1 MQVCKIENNEFRESP
16 SVALFQ
22 LLMAGHLEL
31 KASAN
36 QTTSVTAA
44 EKILFDA

>member
-1 MQVCKIENNEFRESP
+1 MAYV
-16 SVALFQ
+16 Q

-31 KASAN
+31 KASAT
-36 QTTSVTAA
+36 QTTSVTVA

>member
-1 MQVCKIENNEFRESP
+1 MEKKNECRESP
-16 SVALFQ
+16 SVAYIQ

-31 KASAN
+31 KASAT
-36 QTTSVTAA
+36 QTTSVTVA

>member
-1 MQVCKIENNEFRESP
+1 MEKNEFRESP
-16 SVALFQ
+16 SVALIQ

-31 KASAN
+31 KASAT

-44 EKILFDA
+44 DKILFDA